1 MATESARSGPLVERE
16 YGCQE
21 VPSTWC
27 VVACE
32 QGCTETWTVDVA
44 DFEPRLTA
52 DDVERLLTP
61 LLVAHEVEHGKW

>member
-1 MATESARSGPLVERE
+1 MTDSAQAPLVDRE
-16 YGCQE
+16 MGCPA
-21 VPSTWC
+21 VPPTWC

-52 DDVERLLTP
+52 DDVERMLTP
-61 LLVAHEVEHGKW
+61 LLIAHEVEHGKW